1 MFKLA
6 NKRSR
11 THAVRRK
18 SLAAEL
24 SVSPGFCSPGFQRKA
39 CCLSTPK
46 LGAGVVAATGTG
58 VCAVRVSDT
67 ILLGAERAVAV
78 AAHLK
83 LSGIYLNYLPL
94 FRVQNILLHAFPV

>member
-39 CCLSTPK
+39 CCLPTPK
-46 LGAGVVAATGTG
+46 LRAGVVAATGTG

-67 ILLGAERAVAV
+67 ILLGAGFSACCGGGSAFEIIR
-78 AAHLK
+78 HLPE
-83 LSGIYLNYLPL
+83 LPPSL
-94 FRVQNILLHAFPV
+94 